1 MYYILILI
9 ILIFYYIAN
18 NSRQGY
24 RENRDKRFSYYI
36 CIILVLLAA
45 FRSDEVGAD
54 TPGYRIDYKDMSFF
68 HDIRSIIDRH
78 TLYYIGYF
86 GLSKLFHMAGLP
98 VQVWFGFVEAVY
110 LYSLMRLVDKFS
122 KDRVLSLLV
131 FTTIGLFTF
140 SLAGL
145 KQTLASAMVMLAFVL
160 FTEKRYIYAALLV
173 VLAYF
178 THQAAL
184 IMLGAFPIYL
194 LRNNRWL
201 VPAIIG
207 VCVGIY
213 LYSFS
218 FMETMV
224 SILENDHFES
234 YLVTDSEYSYVTFI
248 FYATIVG
255 VSCINIK
262 GYSDAKAGDS
272 KLFLSLSAL
281 GCALQ
286 LLAGVSPSLFR
297 LALLYTPFFMILIP
311 NTLHYSNIKY
321 HSQCRFF
328 IIASV
333 IFYFL
338 YTGRENAYSFFW
350 NG

>member
-1 MYYILILI
+1 MYYILIAF
-9 ILIFYYIAN
+9 ILYLHYNCQRKIGITK
-18 NSRQGY
+18 
-24 RENRDKRFSYYI
+24 NRLDDRYSIYI
-36 CIILVLLAA
+36 CIVLVILAA
-45 FRSDEVGAD
+45 FRSDMVGAD
-54 TPGYRIDYKDMSFF
+54 TLAYRMDYEGLMHY
-68 HDIRSIIDRH
+68 HDFDSLVDRY
-78 TLYYIGYF
+78 TISYIVYF
-86 GLSKLFHMAGLP
+86 GLSKLFSLAHMP

-224 SILENDHFES
+224 SILDNDHFES

-255 VSCINIK
+255 VSCVNIK

-272 KLFLSLSAL
+272 RLFLSLSAL

-338 YTGRENAYSFFW
+338 YTGRENPYSFFW